1 MTPLMEETLERSPY
15 LPLSRPTETAW
26 RPQEAESAGEIPEIW
41 SVRLSLLGAAL
52 AVPALWLLLAP
63 SLAARS
69 AAHVASFAGY
79 GAGLLSMFFSS
90 ALYHAGA
97 GSERKLAKC
106 LDYGAIGLM
115 IAGNFT
121 PYCTLVL
128 RTPDAYTILELVW
141 ALALGALALRV
152 ARPEMSKWVF
162 VSIFL
167 VMGWLGLAIGPALWR
182 TLGPGG
188 VFLTVLGG
196 LIYTTGTIFFN
207 RYEGDVELPGFGHH
221 DVWHVFILAAAGTHW
236 LVLYLYMLPG
246 R

>member
-1 MTPLMEETLERSPY
+1 MPPPLEETLV
-15 LPLSRPTETAW
+15 LPPSFMPPPA
-26 RPQEAESAGEIPEIW
+26 AAASAVDVPEIW
-41 SVRLSLLGAAL
+41 SMRLSLLGALL
-52 AVPALWLLLAP
+52 AVPALWLLLGP

-69 AAHVASFAGY
+69 WAHAASFAAY
-79 GAGLLSMFFSS
+79 GVGLLSMFLAS
-90 ALYHAGA
+90 ALYHAHA
-97 GSERKLAKC
+97 GRERKFSKC

-128 RTPDAYTILELVW
+128 RTPRSYSILELVW
-141 ALALGALALRV
+141 ALALVALALRV
-152 ARPEMSKWVF
+152 TRTGMSKWVF
-162 VSIFL
+162 VAIFL

-188 VFLTVLGG
+188 TLLTALGG
-196 LIYTTGTIFFN
+196 AIYTTGTLFFN
-207 RYEGDVELPGFGHH
+207 LAEGDVEAPGFGPH